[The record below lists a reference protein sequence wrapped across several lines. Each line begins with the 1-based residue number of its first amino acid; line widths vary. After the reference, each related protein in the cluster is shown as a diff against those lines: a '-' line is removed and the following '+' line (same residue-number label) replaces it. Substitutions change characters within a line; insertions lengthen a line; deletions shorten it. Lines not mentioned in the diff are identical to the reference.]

1 MFNFSS
7 NSLALLFSC
16 CSFQTNFS
24 YVSNIKSTRSN
35 LVISFLIASEKKCSQ
50 HGLWTF
56 LDFKMFTRTDL
67 SKTADWLI
75 GYVVEKFLSSLRQ
88 GSRSALL
95 PERISP
101 FFVNTGDSRLVSC
114 SKSSCTSIILTW
126 AAINSWA
133 NSFLSLFNSFFSLFL
148 LFCWDKILFLDGNND
163 RLFFLIG
170 PSLSFALVTNLY

>member
-24 YVSNIKSTRSN
+24 YVSNIMSTRSN

-50 HGLWTF
+50 HVLWTF

-114 SKSSCTSIILTW
+114 SKSSCTSTLLTW

-133 NSFLSLFNSFFSLFL
+133 NSFLSLFNSFFLCFYY
-148 LFCWDKILFLDGNND
+148 FVETRFY
-163 RLFFLIG
+163 F
-170 PSLSFALVTNLY
+170 

>member
-24 YVSNIKSTRSN
+24 YVSNIMSTRSN

-75 GYVVEKFLSSLRQ
+75 GYVVGKFLSSLRQ

-114 SKSSCTSIILTW
+114 SKSSCTSTLLTW

-133 NSFLSLFNSFFSLFL
+133 NSFLSLFNSFFLCFYY
-148 LFCWDKILFLDGNND
+148 FVETRFY
-163 RLFFLIG
+163 F
-170 PSLSFALVTNLY
+170 